1 MSFMKVFIE
10 TKPQALEAL
19 EGLLYEQEVPA
30 WEASDPQDF
39 DAFLH
44 DPNRTWDY
52 MDDGLREEKLAAP
65 TGVTFYLSESPE
77 GQKMLEDV
85 KAALNRWQKTETELD
100 LGSLAV
106 TVEEHI
112 PEDWSEQWKKYFKP
126 FPVGQTLLVRPTWE
140 PIPEGNDRKVLTLD
154 PGHVFGSGSHETT
167 CMCLEHLERCIA
179 PGDKVFDIGCGSG
192 ILSIASLL
200 LGASEATAIDIDPE
214 AAPTAAENAAQN
226 GFGSEV
232 YHVLTGNITR
242 DRELE
247 RSFHG
252 QNFDVVTANI
262 VANIIIILC
271 RRVAKCIKPGGYF
284 VASGIIQDR
293 MEDVQGVM
301 ALNGFVVEDITMKGE
316 WVAMTARYEGK

>member
-1 MSFMKVFIE
+1 MEEQIGGKYRMELSQTQFSLSTDSIALADFARVFSGARVCDLGCGCG
-10 TKPQALEAL
+10 AL
-19 EGLLYEQEVPA
+19 GLL
-30 WEASDPQDF
+30 
-39 DAFLH
+39 L
-44 DPNRTWDY
+44 
-52 MDDGLREEKLAAP
+52 LAKCETLQV
-65 TGVTFYLSESPE
+65 TGVEIQEP
-77 GQKMLEDV
+77 
-85 KAALNRWQKTETELD
+85 AA
-100 LGSLAV
+100 
-106 TVEEHI
+106 
-112 PEDWSEQWKKYFKP
+112 
-126 FPVGQTLLVRPTWE
+126 
-140 PIPEGNDRKVLTLD
+140 
-154 PGHVFGSGSHETT
+154 
-167 CMCLEHLERCIA
+167 RC
-179 PGDKVFDIGCGSG
+179 
-192 ILSIASLL
+192 
-200 LGASEATAIDIDPE
+200 
-214 AAPTAAENAAQN
+214 AAENAAQN
-226 GFGSEV
+226 GFGPEV